1 MGLVS
6 DLHSGMGH
14 EARPTAEGIMTR
26 DEIMDR
32 WRQRL
37 SDWTQLQTTVNGEQ
51 VAIQV
56 LADLKAMA
64 EASDDAQIGLTDAAQ
79 ESGYST
85 RQLSRMIE
93 DGTLKNVGRPNAPKL
108 LRKELPKKAVRSS
121 VRTATGVSL
130 RLARQAVASKRRVS

>member
-1 MGLVS
+1 
-6 DLHSGMGH
+6 
-14 EARPTAEGIMTR
+14 MTR

-56 LADLKAMA
+56 LADLKAMGDA
-64 EASDDAQIGLTDAAQ
+64 YDDAQVGLTVAAQ

-85 RQLSRMIE
+85 RQLSRMIQ
-93 DGTLKNVGRPNAPKL
+93 DGTLKNVGRAHAPKL
-108 LRKELPKKAVRSS
+108 LRRDLPKRTVRSS
-121 VRTATGVSL
+121 VPADSGVSL
-130 RLARQAVASKRRVS
+130 RLAREAAASKPRGRKHGT